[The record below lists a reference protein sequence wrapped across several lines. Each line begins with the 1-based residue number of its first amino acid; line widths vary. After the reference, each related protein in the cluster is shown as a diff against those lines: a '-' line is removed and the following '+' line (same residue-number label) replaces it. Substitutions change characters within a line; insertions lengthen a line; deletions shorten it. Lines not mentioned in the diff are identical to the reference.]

1 MENISLLTNEEIKA
15 YIIPLVAF
23 LGSLIIG
30 YIIERLIIGRLHTIA
45 KKTKWKGDDIFVNSI
60 HNLLFIVIGVLGMYI
75 AIQMVEIKEKHADL
89 SNTILIIL
97 IILIFTIFIKRIV
110 VYSLNEYLGNKTG
123 KRKTPSILQNISK
136 IAIYV
141 IGILVILQTLGIS
154 ITPLITALGIGG
166 LAVALALQST
176 LSNLFSGI
184 YILLSKHIQTNDYV
198 QLDSGEEGYVIDI
211 TMRNATI
218 RDLTGNIIVIPNSKL
233 AESVVKNYH
242 LEKKNMNVLI
252 EVGVAYD
259 SDLEKVEEIT
269 VEVATK
275 IMKEIDGGDNEFT
288 PFIRYMS
295 FGDSSINFLV
305 YLKVKKYFD
314 QYVVR
319 HEFIKALHKRYN
331 TENIEIPF
339 PIRTVYHK
347 NKAE

>member
-30 YIIERLIIGRLHTIA
+30 YIIERLLIGRLHAIA
-45 KKTKWKGDDIFVNSI
+45 RKTKWKGDDIFVNSI
-60 HNLLFIVIGVLGMYI
+60 NNLLFIIIGVLGMYI
-75 AIQMVEIKEKHADL
+75 SIQMVEIKEKHADI

-110 VYSLNEYLGNKTG
+110 VYSLNEYLGNKTD

-141 IGILVILQTLGIS
+141 IGLLIILQTLGIS

-233 AESVVKNYH
+233 AESVVKNYY

-269 VEVATK
+269 VEVAKK
-275 IMKEIDGGDNEFT
+275 IMKEIDGGDNDFT

>member
-30 YIIERLIIGRLHTIA
+30 YIIERLLIGRLHAIA

-60 HNLLFIVIGVLGMYI
+60 RNLLFIVIGVLGMYI
-75 AIQMVEIKEKHADL
+75 SIQMVEIKEKHADI
-89 SNTILIIL
+89 SNTILVIL
-97 IILIFTIFIKRIV
+97 IILIFTVFIKRIV
-110 VYSLNEYLGNKTG
+110 VSSLNEYIGNKTG

-136 IAIYV
+136 ISIYV

-218 RDLTGNIIVIPNSKL
+218 RDLTGNVIVIPNSKL
-233 AESVVKNYH
+233 AESIVKNYH
-242 LEKKNMNVLI
+242 LEKKNMNILV

-275 IMKEIDGGDNEFT
+275 IMKEIDGGDKDFT

-314 QYVVR
+314 QYVIR
-319 HEFIKALHKRYN
+319 HEFIKALHKKYN
-331 TENIEIPF
+331 VENIEIPF

>member
-1 MENISLLTNEEIKA
+1 MGNLDLLTNEEIKA
-15 YIIPLVAF
+15 YFIPILAF
-23 LGSLIIG
+23 FGSLIIG
-30 YIIERLIIGRLHTIA
+30 YIIEKLLIGRLQNIA
-45 KKTKWKGDDIFVNSI
+45 KKTKWKGDDIFVESI
-60 HNLLFIVIGVLGMYI
+60 HNLLFIIIGVIGMYV
-75 AIQMVEIKEKHADL
+75 AIQMVEIKEKHAEL

-97 IILIFTIFIKRIV
+97 IIVILTIFLKRMV
-110 VYSLNEYLGNKTG
+110 VSSLNEYLGNKTG

-136 IAIYV
+136 ITIYV
-141 IGILVILQTLGIS
+141 MGILVILQTLGIS

-184 YILLSKHIQTNDYV
+184 YILFSKHIRANDYV
-198 QLDSGEEGYVIDI
+198 QLDSGEEGYVVDI

-233 AESVVKNYH
+233 AESIVKNYH
-242 LEKKNMNVLI
+242 LEKKNMTILI

-259 SDLEKVEEIT
+259 SNLEKVEEIT
-269 VEVATK
+269 IEVATR
-275 IMKEIDGGDNEFT
+275 IMKKTDGGLSDFT
-288 PFIRYMS
+288 PVIRYMS

-314 QYVVR
+314 QYLVR
-319 HEFIKALHKRYN
+319 HEFIKALHKKYN
-331 TENIEIPF
+331 EENIEIPF

-347 NKAE
+347 NVAE